1 MQLTS
6 WLQFS
11 FFNFNAF
18 EPGFRFNI
26 WRTFGW
32 EDLGLPEGFANV
44 YTTPYSGDGLA
55 RVDLIEESFISWAA
69 SLLLELLGAVTYNP
83 GFYGVNFTS
92 I

>member
-1 MQLTS
+1 M
-6 WLQFS
+6 
-11 FFNFNAF
+11 
-18 EPGFRFNI
+18 
-26 WRTFGW
+26 
-32 EDLGLPEGFANV
+32 PEGFANV